1 MEVIDIKNLFY
12 FIVAIIWFVVSVF
25 NKNRKS
31 KKEEVKP
38 KKKPIPNIFEEV
50 VKEFKKGIEEQVAP
64 ETAPLPKVQPIKKT
78 IKKPFKKEI
87 PEEVL
92 AAQKRKVE
100 REMALKNSRNEK
112 FEEPE
117 NESTLLDRGYFQHND
132 LQKMVIFTEI
142 FKRPNF

>member
-1 MEVIDIKNLFY
+1 MEVNDLKNIFY
-12 FIVAIIWFVVSVF
+12 FIVAILWFVFSIY
-25 NKNRKS
+25 NKNKKS
-31 KKEEVKP
+31 KKEETQP

-50 VKEFKKGIEEQVAP
+50 IKEFKKGIEEQV
-64 ETAPLPKVQPIKKT
+64 EPLPKNEPVRKISKKLH
-78 IKKPFKKEI
+78 KHKKEI

-92 AAQKRKVE
+92 AAQKRKTE

-117 NESTLLDRGYFQHND
+117 NEGTLLDISSFKHND

-142 FKRPNF
+142 FKRPNYY

>member
-1 MEVIDIKNLFY
+1 MEVNDIKNLFY
-12 FIVAIIWFVVSVF
+12 FIIAIIWFVVSIY
-25 NKNRKS
+25 NKNQKS

-38 KKKPIPNIFEEV
+38 QKKPIPNIFEEI
-50 VKEFKKGIEEQVAP
+50 VKEFKKEIEEQRSP
-64 ETAPLPKVQPIKKT
+64 EADPQPKPQALNKT
-78 IKKPFKKEI
+78 VKKPLKKEI

-112 FEEPE
+112 FEDPE
-117 NESTLLDRGYFQHND
+117 NDDTLLDAGYFQHTD

-142 FKRPNF
+142 FNRPNF

>member
-1 MEVIDIKNLFY
+1 MEVNDLKNIFY
-12 FIVAIIWFVVSVF
+12 FIVAILWFVFSIY
-25 NKNRKS
+25 NKNKKS
-31 KKEEVKP
+31 KKEETQP

-50 VKEFKKGIEEQVAP
+50 IKEFKKGIEEQV
-64 ETAPLPKVQPIKKT
+64 EPLPKNEPVRKISKKLH
-78 IKKPFKKEI
+78 KKEI

-92 AAQKRKVE
+92 AAQKRKTE

-117 NESTLLDRGYFQHND
+117 NEGALLDIGSFQHND

-142 FKRPNF
+142 LKRPNY

>member
-1 MEVIDIKNLFY
+1 MELNDIKTLFY
-12 FIVAIIWFVVSVF
+12 FIVAIIWFVVSIY

-31 KKEEVKP
+31 EKEEVKP
-38 KKKPIPNIFEEV
+38 QKKPIPNLFEEV
-50 VKEFKKGIEEQVAP
+50 VKDFKKEIKEQRSP
-64 ETAPLPKVQPIKKT
+64 EAAHQPMPQALKKT
-78 IKKPFKKEI
+78 VKKPLKKEI

-92 AAQKRKVE
+92 AVEKRKAE
-100 REMALKNSRNEK
+100 RELALKNSRNEK

-117 NESTLLDRGYFQHND
+117 NESDFLGRDYFQHND

>member
-12 FIVAIIWFVVSVF
+12 FIVAIIWFVVSIY

-50 VKEFKKGIEEQVAP
+50 VREFKKGIEEQVAP
-64 ETAPLPKVQPIKKT
+64 ETTPQTKSQAIKKT
-78 IKKPFKKEI
+78 VKKPLKKEI

-92 AAQKRKVE
+92 AAQKRKAD
-100 REMALKNSRNEK
+100 RELALKNSRNEK
-112 FEEPE
+112 FEETE
-117 NESTLLDRGYFQHND
+117 NEGALLDRGYFQHDD

-142 FKRPNF
+142 FKRPNY

>member
-1 MEVIDIKNLFY
+1 MEVNDLKNIFY
-12 FIVAIIWFVVSVF
+12 FIVAILWFVFSIY
-25 NKNRKS
+25 NKNKKS
-31 KKEEVKP
+31 KKEETQP

-50 VKEFKKGIEEQVAP
+50 IKEFKKGIEEQV
-64 ETAPLPKVQPIKKT
+64 EPLPKNEPVRKISKKLHE
-78 IKKPFKKEI
+78 KEI

-92 AAQKRKVE
+92 AAQKRKTE

-117 NESTLLDRGYFQHND
+117 NEGDLLYIGSFQHND

-142 FKRPNF
+142 FKRPNY